1 MQLFRF
7 AIHGRLLSI
16 AATGVFLACAFSA
29 CQSGDASTRMTTQR
43 SLPRIE
49 AVPTPEL
56 GLSVD
61 EAYAAIPHRR
71 TAMQFTGSKVPRADQ
86 DYLQVAFAAIDQAV
100 LLRVTTY
107 QSFSRG
113 RTADSS
119 AIRSMDRLIEFLQSV
134 DPPQNLKTYHKRIEQ
149 AVSDQRAF
157 FDEWRSRGSEFQ
169 YARGTSLGSHPK
181 VASSSSALKE
191 AYGILM
197 QSYPTESPHNK
208 EAFFDYHC
216 ALDFL

>member
-1 MQLFRF
+1 MLFFRF
-7 AIHGRLLSI
+7 DRLSI
-16 AATGVFLACAFSA
+16 AATGVVVACAFSA
-29 CQSGDASTRMTTQR
+29 CRSGDASTGMAGPTQR
-43 SLPRIE
+43 AIPGIA
-49 AVPTPEL
+49 AVPISDL
-56 GLSVD
+56 GLTVD

-71 TAMQFTGSKVPRADQ
+71 TAVLFTGSKIPKADQ
-86 DYLQVAFAAIDQAV
+86 DYLQVVFATIDQAI

-107 QSFSRG
+107 QNYSRG
-113 RTADSS
+113 RTADPL
-119 AIRSMDRLIEFLQSV
+119 AISRMDRLLVFLRSV
-134 DPPQNLKTYHKRIEQ
+134 DPPPLLKTYHKRIEQ

-157 FDEWRSRGSEFQ
+157 FEDWRTQGSEFT
-169 YARGTSLGSHPK
+169 YARGAGLGSHPK

-197 QSYPTESPHNK
+197 QSYPAENEHNR